1 MTLTDDEHCCPVIE
15 LRRYTLH
22 PGGRDVLVDLFEREL
37 IEPQEAVGMR
47 LIGQFHDANDPD
59 QFVFL
64 RGFADMATRHAALES
79 FYTGPVWRRHREIAN
94 ATMIRSDNVLLLRPA
109 RPGWGFPATRVP
121 GGGAESK
128 SSSLVRPVVATICLL
143 DSPGGDDLFDLID
156 SELRPA
162 LSRARAELIACLVT
176 EPSPNTYPDLPVRE
190 GVRALV
196 WLTRGA
202 GGGGSG
208 NPDDVASWSLPAG
221 ANRLAAAVSARL
233 VEPTETLVL
242 WPTPRSAIRG

>member
-22 PGGRDVLVDLFEREL
+22 PGGRHVLVDLFEREL

-47 LIGQFHDANDPD
+47 LIGQFLDAGDQD

-79 FYTGPVWRRHREIAN
+79 FYTGPVWRQHREVAN
-94 ATMIRSDNVLLLRPA
+94 ATMISSDNVLLLRPA
-109 RPGWGFPATRVP
+109 RPGWGFPATHVP
-121 GGGAESK
+121 GEGDEFG
-128 SSSLVRPVVATICLL
+128 SSSSVRPVVATICLL
-143 DSPGGDDLFDLID
+143 DSPAEDDLLDLID

-162 LSRARAELIACLVT
+162 LSRAGAELIACLVT

-190 GVRALV
+190 GAQALV
-196 WLTRGA
+196 WLARQAA
-202 GGGGSG
+202 GGGR
-208 NPDDVASWSLPAG
+208 NPDDVPSWSLPVG
-221 ANRLAAAVSARL
+221 ANRLGAAVSTRL
-233 VEPTETLVL
+233 VEPTEKLVL
-242 WPTPRSAIRG
+242 WPTPRSALRG